1 LLGAVDTPTLVVRG
15 REDTVVPRSCA
26 QRYVDLLPH
35 AQFAEIDGCGHCADM
50 EKPQELAALITD
62 FVSEG

>member
-1 LLGAVDTPTLVVRG
+1 
-15 REDTVVPRSCA
+15 
-26 QRYVDLLPH
+26 VDLLPH
-35 AQFAEIDGCGHCADM
+35 AQFAEIDDCGHCADM